1 MTFGTRYGPRTQE
14 SSFPADCACFLRAPI
29 ALSPGVLTEPLR
41 PHTAHRAVTTCANQ
55 AAQTVKSAAPS
66 LRLPVFGFPVEGAP
80 SSIRQAGFL
89 GVVFGNFETV
99 RNQLNPVQ
107 ETGGRLP
114 VETPALYDALVRS
127 YECLKIGQYGR
138 QLSKPIF
145 GAGFL
150 RNQGSQDYRVW
161 VPLGR
166 FELLYRMALC
176 LAL

>member
-1 MTFGTRYGPRTQE
+1 MPPGSSPRALRT
-14 SSFPADCACFLRAPI
+14 CF
-29 ALSPGVLTEPLR
+29 TNEPKLG
-41 PHTAHRAVTTCANQ
+41 
-55 AAQTVKSAAPS
+55 APS
-66 LRLPVFGFPVEGAP
+66 TSSSRDNPLPVFGFPVEGAP
-80 SSIRQAGFL
+80 NSIRQAGFL

-107 ETGGRLP
+107 ETRGRLP

-161 VPLGR
+161 VPLDR

>member
-1 MTFGTRYGPRTQE
+1 MR
-14 SSFPADCACFLRAPI
+14 
-29 ALSPGVLTEPLR
+29 VPL
-41 PHTAHRAVTTCANQ
+41 
-55 AAQTVKSAAPS
+55 AAPRALGGGPPGGEPWGPS
-66 LRLPVFGFPVEGAP
+66 PTSPNSAHLAPVVPEITRPQIRNQFGLNPDISGSIGPRLPVFGFPVEGAP

-107 ETGGRLP
+107 ETRGRLP

>member
-1 MTFGTRYGPRTQE
+1 MITVHSLKSIGSPRAHPNEPKLGAPNTSSSRNPDISGTIGP
-14 SSFPADCACFLRAPI
+14 
-29 ALSPGVLTEPLR
+29 
-41 PHTAHRAVTTCANQ
+41 
-55 AAQTVKSAAPS
+55 
-66 LRLPVFGFPVEGAP
+66 RLPVFGFLVEGAP

-107 ETGGRLP
+107 ETRGRLL

-150 RNQGSQDYRVW
+150 RNQGSQDYRVC
-161 VPLGR
+161 VPLDR

-176 LAL
+176 LALWNFLSPIWGLDP